1 MFTSHNNYPLAWQQ
15 FIDSVRSYQCH
26 TDFLMTVETC
36 TYTIP
41 LLYFYILYSF
51 YLISMALGFSI
62 LVGTFKCCDT

>member
-1 MFTSHNNYPLAWQQ
+1 MFTSHNNYPPARQP
-15 FIDSVRSYQCH
+15 FIDSARSYQCH

-51 YLISMALGFSI
+51 YLFSMALGFSI